1 VHLFNSDKLYKK
13 LNKFYVLTLRKSK
26 KLSNKSTL
34 YLLIHKGFRKNR
46 AMLENLNND
55 LLSNQL
61 MTQYMIGKVL
71 QGRYQIVQNLGAGVF
86 GQTYIAVDIDHP
98 ENPKCVVKQLKV
110 TGSQPSYLDTLRLRF
125 LTETETLKQL
135 GHHNQ
140 IPELLGCFEENE
152 RFYLVQEF
160 IEGHAL
166 TAELPM
172 GQQWGKLWSES
183 EVIQF
188 LNDVLEILEFVH
200 SQGVIHCDIKPEN
213 LIRRAC
219 DGKLVL
225 IDFGSIQPVDFG
237 LDAELPIYR
246 LPVTSLGYIP
256 PEQFISQAQPNSD
269 IYSLGMIAIQA
280 LTGLAPLQ
288 LKIDPYTNDIYW
300 RLNDTPVNDYLAAIL
315 SQMIRYDHESRFRSV
330 VEVLQVLKQM
340 PLNSQ
345 VLDAQYTVSPGDNSQ
360 GRFKLIK
367 SPSVVTGM
375 RVGLAV
381 NSLVMGFGVYSLMNN
396 SPAYSETEALYKA
409 TEQYQAGNLEG
420 AIALARSIKPNS
432 SVYSEAQATIGQ
444 WQQQWK
450 VAAQRY
456 QAVEKAFKENRWR
469 DVLRTAPQVPDIL
482 YWQSKTD
489 KLVKL
494 ARLNVEVHSKGLLSK
509 AYEKAGE
516 KDFSTALNYLQQIPQ
531 ESSSKTIV
539 QQKLTEYNQKQE
551 IRAAYFVQKAY
562 NKAAAGD
569 FDGAVEL
576 LQQVPQD
583 TPIYA
588 QAQAKLIEYTQK
600 LRLQADKTLSDD
612 SRRSQ
617 LPQDE
622 NQKVATP
629 PIAKAMRTDS
639 LINSKT
645 ATKLD
650 SFQPGNYMQEVNI
663 R

>member
-1 VHLFNSDKLYKK
+1 
-13 LNKFYVLTLRKSK
+13 
-26 KLSNKSTL
+26 
-34 YLLIHKGFRKNR
+34 
-46 AMLENLNND
+46 
-55 LLSNQL
+55 
-61 MTQYMIGKVL
+61 MIGKVL
-71 QGRYQIVQNLGAGVF
+71 QGRYQIVQTLGAGVF

-125 LTETETLKQL
+125 ITETETLKQL

-140 IPELLGCFEENE
+140 IPELLGCFEEKE

-172 GQQWGKLWSES
+172 GQQWGSVWNER

-188 LNDVLEILEFVH
+188 LNDVLEILKFVH
-200 SQGVIHCDIKPEN
+200 SQGVIHCDVKPEN

-237 LDAELPIYR
+237 VDAAMPIYQ

-269 IYSLGMIAIQA
+269 IYSLGMIAIQG

-300 RLNDTPVNDYLAAIL
+300 RFNDTPVNDYLAAVL
-315 SQMIRYDHESRFRSV
+315 SKMIRYNHKNRFQSV

-340 PLNSQ
+340 SLDKSQ
-345 VLDAQYTVSPGDNSQ
+345 ILDVEYTVSTGDNSQ
-360 GRFKLIK
+360 KGFELIK
-367 SPSVVTGM
+367 SPSALTGM
-375 RVGLAV
+375 RVGLAA
-381 NSLVMGFGVYSLMNN
+381 NFLVMGLGVYSLANS

-420 AIALARSIKPNS
+420 AIALAQSIKPNS
-432 SVYSEAQATIGQ
+432 SVYSEAQATIGE
-444 WQQQWK
+444 WQQEWK
-450 VAAQRY
+450 VAAQQY
-456 QAVEKAFKENRWR
+456 QAVENAFNENRWR
-469 DVLRTAPQVPDIL
+469 DVLRTAPQIPDIL
-482 YWQSKTD
+482 YWQSKSD
-489 KLVKL
+489 KLVKT
-494 ARLNVEVHSKGLLSK
+494 ARANLEIQSKKLLNK
-509 AYEKAGE
+509 AYQRAGE

-539 QQKLTEYNQKQE
+539 QQKLTEYNQKQQ
-551 IRAAYFVQKAY
+551 IRAAYLVQKAY
-562 NKAAAGD
+562 NKAAEGN
-569 FDGAVEL
+569 FDGAVEF
-576 LQQVPQD
+576 LQQVPPG
-583 TPIYA
+583 TSIYA

-600 LRLQADKTLSDD
+600 QRLQAEKSPNNNN
-612 SRRSQ
+612 RRSQ

-622 NQKVATP
+622 KVGTT
-629 PIAKAMRTDS
+629 PIAKAMWTDS
-639 LINSKT
+639 FTNSKT
-645 ATKLD
+645 ATNLD
-650 SFQPGNYMQEVNI
+650 NFQPGNYMQEVNI

>member
-1 VHLFNSDKLYKK
+1 
-13 LNKFYVLTLRKSK
+13 
-26 KLSNKSTL
+26 
-34 YLLIHKGFRKNR
+34 
-46 AMLENLNND
+46 MLENLNND
-55 LLSNQL
+55 LLSNLL

-71 QGRYQIVQNLGAGVF
+71 QRRYQIVQTLGAGVF

-98 ENPKCVVKQLKV
+98 ENPKCVVKELKV

-140 IPELLGCFEENE
+140 IPELLACFEEKE

-172 GQQWGKLWSES
+172 SQQWGSLWSER

-200 SQGVIHCDIKPEN
+200 SQGVIHCDVKPEN

-237 LDAELPIYR
+237 VYAAFPIYR

-269 IYSLGMIAIQA
+269 IYSLGMIAIQG

-300 RLNDTPVNDYLAAIL
+300 RLNNTPVNDYLAAVL
-315 SQMIRYDHESRFRSV
+315 SKMIRYNHESRFQSV

-340 PLNSQ
+340 SVDESQ
-345 VLDAQYTVSPGDNSQ
+345 ILDAEYTVSAGDNSQ
-360 GRFKLIK
+360 GRFKFIK
-367 SPSVVTGM
+367 SPPLLTGI
-375 RVGLAV
+375 RVGLAA

-420 AIALARSIKPNS
+420 AIALAQSIKPNS

-444 WQQQWK
+444 WQQKWE

-456 QAVEKAFKENRWR
+456 QAVEKAFNENRWR
-469 DVLRTAPQVPDIL
+469 DVLRTAPQIPDIL
-482 YWQSKTD
+482 YWQSKSD

-494 ARLNVEVHSKGLLSK
+494 ARVNLEVQSKDLLAK
-509 AYEKAGE
+509 AYQRAGE

-539 QQKLTEYNQKQE
+539 QQKLTEYNQKQQ

-562 NKAAAGD
+562 NKAAEGD
-569 FDGAVEL
+569 FDGAVEF
-576 LQQVPQD
+576 LQQVPPG
-583 TPIYA
+583 TSIYA

-600 LRLQADKTLSDD
+600 QRLEAGKTPNNDP
-612 SRRSQ
+612 RRSQ

-622 NQKVATP
+622 KVATS
-629 PIAKAMRTDS
+629 PIAKAIWTDS
-639 LINSKT
+639 FIHSKT
-645 ATKLD
+645 PTKLD
-650 SFQPGNYMQEVNI
+650 NFQPVNYIQEVNI

>member
-1 VHLFNSDKLYKK
+1 MSEK
-13 LNKFYVLTLRKSK
+13 
-26 KLSNKSTL
+26 
-34 YLLIHKGFRKNR
+34 
-46 AMLENLNND
+46 LNND

-61 MTQYMIGKVL
+61 MTQHMIGKVL
-71 QGRYQIVQNLGAGVF
+71 QGRYQIVQALGAGVF

-98 ENPKCVVKQLKV
+98 ENPKCVVKKLKV

-140 IPELLGCFEENE
+140 IPELLACFEENE

-160 IEGHAL
+160 VEGHAL

-172 GQQWGKLWSES
+172 GREWGSLWSER

-200 SQGVIHCDIKPEN
+200 SQGVIHCDVKPEN

-237 LDAELPIYR
+237 VDAAMPIYR

-269 IYSLGMIAIQA
+269 IYSLGMIAIQG
-280 LTGLAPLQ
+280 LTGLTPLQ

-300 RLNDTPVNDYLAAIL
+300 RLNDTPVNDYLAAVL
-315 SQMIRYDHESRFRSV
+315 SQMIRYKHRERFQTV
-330 VEVLQVLKQM
+330 VEVLQVLKEM
-340 PLNSQ
+340 SLDKSQ
-345 VLDAQYTVSPGDNSQ
+345 ILDAEYSVSEGDNSQ
-360 GRFKLIK
+360 GRFKFIK
-367 SPSVVTGM
+367 SPSLLTGM
-375 RVGLAV
+375 RVGLAA
-381 NSLVMGFGVYSLMNN
+381 NSLVMGLGVYSLANN

-420 AIALARSIKPNS
+420 ALALAREIKPNS
-432 SVYSEAQATIGQ
+432 NVYPEAQTTINK
-444 WQQQWK
+444 WQQQWE

-456 QAVEKAFKENRWR
+456 QAVENAFNENRWR

-482 YWQSKTD
+482 YWQSKSD
-489 KLVKL
+489 KLVKS
-494 ARLNVEVHSKGLLSK
+494 ARANLETESKGLLAK
-509 AYEKAGE
+509 AYQRAGE

-539 QQKLTEYNQKQE
+539 QQKLTEYNKKQQ
-551 IRAAYFVQKAY
+551 IRAAYLVQKAY
-562 NKAAAGD
+562 TKAAEGN

-576 LQQVPQD
+576 LQQVPPG
-583 TPIYA
+583 TSIYA

-600 LRLQADKTLSDD
+600 QRLQAEKSPTHD

-617 LPQDE
+617 LPQD
-622 NQKVATP
+622 QKVATA
-629 PIAKAMRTDS
+629 ILSDS
-639 LINSKT
+639 FIHRKT
-645 ATKLD
+645 ATNLD
-650 SFQPGNYMQEVNI
+650 NFQPGNYMQEVNI

>member
-1 VHLFNSDKLYKK
+1 
-13 LNKFYVLTLRKSK
+13 
-26 KLSNKSTL
+26 
-34 YLLIHKGFRKNR
+34 
-46 AMLENLNND
+46 
-55 LLSNQL
+55 

-71 QGRYQIVQNLGAGVF
+71 QGRYQIVQTLGAGVF

-140 IPELLGCFEENE
+140 IPELLACFEEDE

-172 GQQWGKLWSES
+172 GQQWGSLWTES

-219 DGKLVL
+219 DRKLVL
-225 IDFGSIQPVDFG
+225 IDFGSIVPVDFG
-237 LDAELPIYR
+237 ADAALPIYR

-269 IYSLGMIAIQA
+269 IYSLGMIAIQG

-300 RLNDTPVNDYLAAIL
+300 RLNDTPVNDYLAAVL
-315 SQMIRYDHESRFRSV
+315 SQMIRYNHESRFQSA

-340 PLNSQ
+340 PLKESQ
-345 VLDAQYTVSPGDNSQ
+345 VLDAEYTVSAGDNSQ
-360 GRFKLIK
+360 GRFKFIK
-367 SPSVVTGM
+367 SPSLVTGM
-375 RVGLAV
+375 RVGLAA
-381 NSLVMGFGVYSLMNN
+381 NSLVMGFGVYSLANN

-409 TEQYQAGNLEG
+409 TEQYQAGNLES
-420 AIALARSIKPNS
+420 AIALARTIKPNS
-432 SVYSEAQATIGQ
+432 SVYSEAQATIGEWRQQ
-444 WQQQWK
+444 WQL
-450 VAAQRY
+450 AAQRY
-456 QAVEKAFKENRWR
+456 QAVEKAFNENRWT
-469 DVLRTAPQVPDIL
+469 DVLRTAAQVPDIL

-489 KLVKL
+489 KLAKPARANLEVQSKDLL
-494 ARLNVEVHSKGLLSK
+494 AK
-509 AYEKAGE
+509 AYQRAGE

-539 QQKLTEYNQKQE
+539 QQKLTEYNQKQQ

-562 NKAAAGD
+562 DKAAAGD

-576 LQQVPQD
+576 LQQVPQG

-600 LRLQADKTLSDD
+600 QRLQAGKSSNDD

-622 NQKVATP
+622 KVATS
-629 PIAKAMRTDS
+629 PIAKAMWTNS
-639 LINSKT
+639 FIHSKT

-650 SFQPGNYMQEVNI
+650 NFQPGNYMQEVNI